1 LTAKTEV
8 PGYTMLPFPFIQHKW
23 KRNIP
28 IEVWNRGVL
37 SVDVTQTQR
46 HDTPIDFKALKH
58 TTRLRHIV

>member
-1 LTAKTEV
+1 MV
-8 PGYTMLPFPFIQHKW
+8 PFPFIQHKW

-58 TTRLRHIV
+58 TTRLRHFV